1 MVTNRP
7 VILLALMI
15 LIVAPISGCITGKKA
30 TGGERPPLPGVYA
43 DKMRGF
49 VQNISSYAKA
59 QDPDF
64 IIIPQ
69 NGHGLLTSNGL
80 GNGTPEMTYIHA
92 IDGVGQEDMYYG
104 YDADNKATPSEVS
117 ALLKGRLD
125 VAKNNGIQALVIDY
139 CSEQAKMDDSYSK
152 NKADGFISF
161 AADHRALD
169 NIPAYPVQPFGLN
182 SDNITSLKDAKN
194 FLYIIN
200 PEGYASKEAFF
211 TAVKAT
217 NFDVII
223 VDAFFNDVQLTK
235 DEVSSLKV
243 KANGG
248 TRLVISYMSI
258 GEAEN
263 YRYYWQAGWKTD
275 NPSFLDKENP
285 DWKGNYKVRYWEKSW
300 QDVIYG
306 NNASYTKRLLDS
318 GFDGAYLDIIDA
330 YEYYEE

>member
-7 VILLALMI
+7 FIVLALV
-15 LIVAPISGCITGKKA
+15 LLVLAPLSGCIQRESNVDLKPK
-30 TGGERPPLPGVYA
+30 PGVYA
-43 DKMRGF
+43 DDMRDF
-49 VQNISSYAKA
+49 VKGISSFAKA
-59 QDPDF
+59 SDPDF

-69 NGHGLLTSNGL
+69 NGHGLLTSDGT
-80 GNGTPEMTYIHA
+80 GNGTPVMTYISA
-92 IDGVGQEDMYYG
+92 IDGVGQEDMFYG
-104 YDADNKATPSEVS
+104 YDADNKATPSEVT
-117 ALLKGRLD
+117 ALLKGRLA
-125 VAKNNGIQALVIDY
+125 VAEKNGVQALVIDY
-139 CSEQAKMDDSYSK
+139 CSDQAKMDDSYSK
-152 NKADGFISF
+152 NKAEGFISI

-169 NIPAYPVQPFGLN
+169 NIPAYPVHPFGMN
-182 SDNITSLKDAKN
+182 ADNITSLKDAKN

-200 PEGYASKEAFF
+200 PEGYTSKEAFF
-211 TAVKAT
+211 SAVRAT
-217 NFDVII
+217 NYDVII
-223 VDAFFNDVQLTK
+223 IDAFFNDVQLTK
-235 DEVSSLKV
+235 DDVASLKV

-275 NPSFLDKENP
+275 NPYFLDKENP

-300 QDVIYG
+300 QDIIYG

-330 YEYYEE
+330 YEYYEG